1 MRRHKHLKRL
11 ERLRDTMVDNY
22 GKTGWGDFIQSD
34 FENEGLWLIWVAL
47 LKDIKECGFSP
58 DFKIDGLRLYYYNE
72 LWKKV
77 NNNDHALENIKIQ
90 LPQSHDPRA
99 PKWAR
104 TLMDEFED
112 PLDRAERLAK
122 QPLPGYM
129 WPEAK

>member
-77 NNNDHALENIKIQ
+77 NNKDHKSFPEDGIS
-90 LPQSHDPRA
+90 PQSQVYFHEMKFDGP
-99 PKWAR
+99 
-104 TLMDEFED
+104 ME
-112 PLDRAERLAK
+112 RAEWLAK

-129 WPEAK
+129 WTEAK